1 MATTNHQHHDGTQ
14 HPNAQDGAHA
24 HGAHTRDGT
33 HAHAHDEADAPAL
46 AELLDLDALVLQDY
60 LTDITTWVQRL
71 AANLAVTRVLDL
83 GAGTGTGTI
92 ALAGRFPDAQM
103 LALDFSP
110 FMLARVQHA
119 AQAAGLAERIT
130 AVSADLNTGW
140 PNVDPVDLVWSASA
154 LHEMAQPERLLR
166 DVFGALTLGGL
177 FVAVEMDAPPRF
189 LPDDIGFGQP
199 GLETRQHAAVDAKG
213 VAFTHPNWGPRLE
226 QAGFVDIV
234 ERTFE
239 ITLPVPQPAA
249 TGRYA
254 RAYLVRVRSLLQDL
268 LADDDLDA
276 LDALLGD
283 GPGSLLHRG
292 DLTVRT
298 SRTAWVGRRP

>member
-1 MATTNHQHHDGTQ
+1 MTTTDHQHQHQHHDGT
-14 HPNAQDGAHA
+14 HPQ
-24 HGAHTRDGT
+24 
-33 HAHAHDEADAPAL
+33 AHDEADAPAL

-60 LTDITTWVQRL
+60 LTEVTAWVQHL
-71 AANLAVTRVLDL
+71 AADLTVTRVLDL

-92 ALAGRFPDAQM
+92 ALAARFPDAQM

-110 FMLARVQHA
+110 AMLARVQHA
-119 AQAAGLAERIT
+119 AHAAGLTERVT

-140 PNVDPVDLVWSASA
+140 PNVHPVDLVWSASA

-166 DVFGALTLGGL
+166 DVFGALTPGGL

-189 LPDDIGFGQP
+189 LPDDIGFGRP

-213 VAFTHPNWGPRLE
+213 VAFSHPNWGPRLE
-226 QAGFVDIV
+226 QAGFDDVM
-234 ERTFE
+234 ERTFV
-239 ITLPVPQPAA
+239 IDLPAPQPAA

-254 RAYLVRVRSLLQDL
+254 RAYLVRVRAVLQDL
-268 LADDDLDA
+268 LAADDLAA
-276 LDALLGD
+276 LDTLLGD